1 MSSFANRLPGAGII
15 SRFRRIPRDIP
26 LRHRLRL
33 ALARPKRQRFG
44 RTRIV
49 ITESRQGFRALIQSR
64 RRFFHWQ
71 TVNRTEVYKH
81 FPALLME
88 LGDIASRVQ
97 QSRGVKIPRQQRR
110 LFGRKIGQRV

>member
-1 MSSFANRLPGAGII
+1 MSGLINRLPGAGII
-15 SRFRRIPRDIP
+15 SRFRQIPREIP

-33 ALARPKRQRFG
+33 AFARPKQRFG

-49 ITESRQGFRALIQSR
+49 ITESRQGFKALIQSR
-64 RRFFHWQ
+64 WRFFHWQ